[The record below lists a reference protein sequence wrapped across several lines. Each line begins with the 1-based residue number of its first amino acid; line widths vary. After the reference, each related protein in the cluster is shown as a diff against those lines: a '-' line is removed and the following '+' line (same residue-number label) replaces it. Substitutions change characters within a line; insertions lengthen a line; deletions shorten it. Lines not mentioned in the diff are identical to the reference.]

1 MGNDQRKKNAIP
13 TMVAGRK
20 TVYGPHS
27 GNPETIPKR
36 VRRNPGATSVLE
48 HHFLERGLDVRV
60 RCKSGSRDSGWKS
73 SDERLKGEPPD
84 GIERLAFG
92 SQQINKQLREES
104 RP

>member
-36 VRRNPGATSVLE
+36 VRRNPSATSVLE
-48 HHFLERGLDVRV
+48 HHFLERDLNEAGRAADAARDVT
-60 RCKSGSRDSGWKS
+60 
-73 SDERLKGEPPD
+73 E
-84 GIERLAFG
+84 
-92 SQQINKQLREES
+92 Q
-104 RP
+104 

>member
-36 VRRNPGATSVLE
+36 VRRNPSATSVLE
-48 HHFLERGLDVRV
+48 HHFLEPDLNEAGRAADAARDVT
-60 RCKSGSRDSGWKS
+60 
-73 SDERLKGEPPD
+73 E
-84 GIERLAFG
+84 
-92 SQQINKQLREES
+92 Q
-104 RP
+104 